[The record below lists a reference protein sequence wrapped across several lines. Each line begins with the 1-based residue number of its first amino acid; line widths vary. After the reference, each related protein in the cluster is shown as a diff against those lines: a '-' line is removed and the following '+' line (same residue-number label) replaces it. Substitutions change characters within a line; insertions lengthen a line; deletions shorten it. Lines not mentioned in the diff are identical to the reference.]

1 MDQTGPHFAAIER
14 LTHAEYMFCKEYTQ
28 HGDKSRAY
36 KAAFKIK
43 DATDKS
49 VGEMASHLLAK
60 VKIQSRID
68 MERAELEAA
77 TGFTAA
83 SALMRFLEIAMA
95 DPRELIELKVG
106 CCRYCHGADGNYQWD
121 MQSYQEKLRE
131 IERMPDAMRADALLP
146 DITGGFGYD
155 PRREP
160 NDACVRCAGRGTQW
174 VVPKDT
180 GNLSPAALALYGGVK
195 QTRNGIEIIIADRQ
209 KALENAARIIGAF
222 KDNVRLDGT
231 IPAMLDVIRETD
243 PVVASQKYQELMRR
257 TAPNGRGSQPTAH

>member
-1 MDQTGPHFAAIER
+1 MSLEAHER
-14 LTHAEYMFCKEYTQ
+14 LTTSQFKFAKAYAACRNAN
-28 HGDKSRAY
+28 RAY
-36 KAAFKIK
+36 REAYNPKEMSDAAI
-43 DATDKS
+43 S
-49 VGEMASHLLAK
+49 VEASRTLNLPK
-60 VKIQSRID
+60 VALRI
-68 MERAELEAA
+68 EQEIAELESA

-121 MQSYQEKLRE
+121 MQSYQERLRE
-131 IERMPDAMRADALLP
+131 IERMPDAMRAEAFLP